1 MLSIVNNE
9 DLDALLGKDK
19 VFRAVAEKYGIPPN
33 WKRDQG
39 FVSLSRI
46 ILEQQVS
53 LESANAHFHKL
64 NRYLSKFNPAKI
76 LKLSDDEMR
85 ECQISRQKATY
96 LRALSMAIID
106 SSLRFSEL
114 EGFTDSEVK
123 ERLIKIK
130 GIGSWTADIYLMFCL
145 QRKDIFPSGDI
156 AVINA
161 AKALLNLETKDEV
174 VKISEKWKPHRSLSA
189 YFFWHY
195 YLRSRN
201 R

>member
-1 MLSIVNNE
+1 MLEIVNDE
-9 DLDALLGKDK
+9 DLDALLGKNK
-19 VFRAVAEKYGIPPN
+19 VFRGVAEKYGIPPS
-33 WKRDQG
+33 WKRDPG

-53 LESANAHFHKL
+53 LESATAHFNKL
-64 NRYLSKFNPAKI
+64 NQYLSEFNPAEI

-85 ECQISRQKATY
+85 ECHISRQKATY

-106 SSLRFSEL
+106 SSLRFSEF
-114 EGFTDSEVK
+114 EGLTDSEVR

-130 GIGSWTADIYLMFCL
+130 GIGNWTADIYLMFCL
-145 QRKDIFPSGDI
+145 QRKDIFPSGDMAI
-156 AVINA
+156 ISA
-161 AKALLNLETKDEV
+161 AKELLNIETKDDV
-174 VKISEKWKPHRSLSA
+174 VKISEKWKPLRSLSA